1 MTKKLIG
8 PALYGVTNKRNSEWI
23 KNNKDLI
30 KSGDKDAISIYKEY
44 GKIDMN
50 PFPQL
55 YDTDIILL
63 KKLLK
68 YNHKILVKP

>member
-8 PALYGVTNKRNSEWI
+8 PALYGVTNNEWI

-30 KSGDKDAISIYKEY
+30 KSGDKEY

-63 KKLLK
+63 K
-68 YNHKILVKP
+68 NTTIRS

>member
-1 MTKKLIG
+1 MASLTMNGSRI
-8 PALYGVTNKRNSEWI
+8 
-23 KNNKDLI
+23 I

-55 YDTDIILL
+55 SDTDIILL
-63 KKLLK
+63 KKLMK
-68 YNHKILVKP
+68 YNHHILVKP